1 MINKLVAVKYLKRIL
16 VFQFFISCLIV
27 TSCYKKS
34 DEIIDVS
41 DAVPLSLAPDV
52 TWAVISDPYAAFKDD
67 KSWDA
72 ETNGYCRKG
81 DILKVDGKS
90 TDETGTIWYK
100 FANGWLPASSLS
112 VYNNRYKA
120 QSVAKSYDDSLKR

>member
-1 MINKLVAVKYLKRIL
+1 MNKRLLKKIFL
-16 VFQFFISCLIV
+16 FQFILFCLNF
-27 TSCYKKS
+27 TSCYKKA
-34 DEIIDVS
+34 DDVIDVS

-52 TWAVISDPYAAFKDD
+52 TWAVISDPYAAYKDD

-90 TDETGTIWYK
+90 SDETGVEWYK
-100 FANGWLPASSLS
+100 FKDGWLPASSLS

-120 QSVAKSYDDSLKR
+120 QSVAKSYDDSLKK